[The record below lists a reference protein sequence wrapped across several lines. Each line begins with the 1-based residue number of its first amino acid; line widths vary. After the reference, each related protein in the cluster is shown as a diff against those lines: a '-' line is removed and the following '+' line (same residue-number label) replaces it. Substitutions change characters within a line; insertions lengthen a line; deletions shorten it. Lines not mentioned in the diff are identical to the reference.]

1 MLRSNMEPDEF
12 TYGCVFRACAGSQA
26 LNYDMEIHGRITKSG
41 ITLEFFVGNVLV
53 DMSCKWE
60 EVEEVK
66 KLQNKMEDKTIKKL
80 ELRLITSHM
89 QLFLIPAQ
97 TWQPLYL
104 VGKSM
109 LKLSKGDRPIHSTE
123 YQSSVSKVAIHNI
136 PLPKLSTV
144 SVGGVINEV
153 KVELA
158 HANAKLELLEV
169 FNDKINKATL
179 WQNIK

>member
-66 KLQNKMEDKTIKKL
+66 KLQNKMEDKTIK
-80 ELRLITSHM
+80 
-89 QLFLIPAQ
+89 
-97 TWQPLYL
+97 
-104 VGKSM
+104 
-109 LKLSKGDRPIHSTE
+109 
-123 YQSSVSKVAIHNI
+123 VAIHNI

-169 FNDKINKATL
+169 FNDKINKLPTPKPVDGSCTL
-179 WQNIK
+179 FR